1 MQSSL
6 VCSFAPFSNDQGDRG
21 RTSASLVPASTTSLT
36 QASSSGKVIVKL
48 TWAISILPNHGEKSA
63 QTRGADRQSSRCSS
77 AAGSPLHTMV
87 NCDDRGLTTV
97 VQMAWFHGTGG
108 RLRIGMH
115 PASSESTSRS
125 YEPFC
130 PAIGPFLV
138 SAGRQPS
145 ELQYCRD
152 DHHHGQGQRQKHL
165 PAESH
170 QLIIAVTRHSYL
182 NQGKH
187 NENEQHLQHEP
198 HDAWNPG

>member
-115 PASSESTSRS
+115 RPLRRNPQVEVMSHFARQLVHFSYQLGASPVNCNTAATTTTMARDN
-125 YEPFC
+125 
-130 PAIGPFLV
+130 
-138 SAGRQPS
+138 GRNTFQPS
-145 ELQYCRD
+145 RI
-152 DHHHGQGQRQKHL
+152 
-165 PAESH
+165 S
-170 QLIIAVTRHSYL
+170 
-182 NQGKH
+182 
-187 NENEQHLQHEP
+187 
-198 HDAWNPG
+198 